1 MGFTFLENS
10 QENYLDTFLMLS
22 TLFPSF
28 RSRISHMD
36 AVIRRCPF
44 LTAVPS
50 VYLKL
55 AAKSLLWSYALKCP
69 VLMDLA
75 TRPLARALSSSA
87 AVSKGTP
94 TNDGQVQSCDYNTP
108 YVTVR

>member
-1 MGFTFLENS
+1 
-10 QENYLDTFLMLS
+10 
-22 TLFPSF
+22 
-28 RSRISHMD
+28 MD
-36 AVIRRCPF
+36 AVIHRCPF

-55 AAKSLLWSYALKCP
+55 AAKSLLRSYALKCP

-75 TRPLARALSSSA
+75 TRPLARALSSST
-87 AVSKGTP
+87 AVTKGTP